1 MENNFTFENPEYLIS
16 YHLYL
21 ISKLGEGIK
30 IPHPLTKQ
38 GWDTDVFH
46 GSTLVT
52 VKIPSLIDALT
63 GAPV

>member
-1 MENNFTFENPEYLIS
+1 MRYAAIAGHLIS
-16 YHLYL
+16 NILYL

-30 IPHPLTKQ
+30 KYPIPRINQ
-38 GWDTDVFH
+38 GWDTIVFH

-52 VKIPSLIDALT
+52 AKKPSLIDALT